1 MELEFIKIVA
11 TIFLA
16 VIGWIVAHFFTSKR
30 DISNKRREI
39 SIEHLVNAYRVLT
52 NDVSHRKLNDDRKVA
67 LENLLSDI
75 QLFGSVEQV
84 AMAKS
89 LADMVAAGGSFE
101 LDPLINSLRNDL
113 RAQLKLEKVQGNVR
127 WLRFEK

>member
-1 MELEFIKIVA
+1 MELEYIKIVA
-11 TIFLA
+11 TILLA
-16 VIGWIVAHFFTSKR
+16 VVGWVVAHYFTSKR
-30 DISNKRREI
+30 DIINKRREI

-52 NDVSHRKLNDDRKVA
+52 NDVSHRKLNEERKIA

-84 AMAKS
+84 MMAKT
-89 LADMVAAGGSFE
+89 LADEVASGGAFE

-113 RAQLKLEKVQGNVR
+113 RVQLKLEQVQGNVR
-127 WLRFEK
+127 WLRFQK

>member
-1 MELEFIKIVA
+1 MEYFKIVT

-16 VIGWIVAHFFTSKR
+16 VIGWIVAHYFTSKR

-89 LADMVAAGGSFE
+89 LADEVAAGGAFE
-101 LDPLINSLRNDL
+101 LDPLINSLKNDL

>member
-1 MELEFIKIVA
+1 MDLEFIKIFT
-11 TIFLA
+11 TISLA
-16 VIGWIVAHFFTSKR
+16 AIGWIAAHYFTSKR

-39 SIEHLVNAYRVLT
+39 SIEHLINAYRVLT
-52 NDVSHRKLNDDRKVA
+52 NEISHRKLNDDRKVA

-75 QLFGSVEQV
+75 QLFGSDEQV
-84 AMAKS
+84 AMSKS
-89 LADMVAAGGSFE
+89 LADEVAEGGSFE